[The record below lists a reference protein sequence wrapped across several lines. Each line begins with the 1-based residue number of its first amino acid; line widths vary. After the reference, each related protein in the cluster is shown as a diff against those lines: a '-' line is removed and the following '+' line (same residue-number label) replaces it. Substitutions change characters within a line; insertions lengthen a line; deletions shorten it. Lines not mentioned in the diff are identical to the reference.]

1 LFKIII
7 DTLKIFF
14 YIADIIHRRSAMTIL
29 GSDSTSTPEVK
40 ENTVQQAEDQSST
53 ESSQVQKKSEN
64 PEQSQP
70 SETHEDPN
78 WRAFREAR
86 KRDRAE
92 KEAAERKAAEKEAEV
107 AALKTAMEA
116 AFSNGTPSPQ
126 AQQQYYGMNSEPD
139 ETEEQRIERK
149 VDQLLAKKEEQYRK
163 QQAEY
168 ESKSYP
174 QRLLK
179 DMPDFNHVC
188 STENLDYLDYHYPE
202 ISRPLQR
209 LGDGYDKWYD
219 TYHAVKKLIPNHS
232 NAKKDAMR
240 ADMNSNKPRS
250 MSSTGPSPTSGKVL
264 EPMQETEA
272 RRAENWAR
280 MQRVMKGVG

>member
-1 LFKIII
+1 
-7 DTLKIFF
+7 
-14 YIADIIHRRSAMTIL
+14 MTIL
-29 GSDSTSTPEVK
+29 GSESTNTPEVK
-40 ENTVQQAEDQSST
+40 ENIIQQAEDQSST
-53 ESSQVQKKSEN
+53 EPSQVQKKSEN

-116 AFSNGTPSPQ
+116 AFSNGASPTS
-126 AQQQYYGMNSEPD
+126 QQYQQHYGMNSEPD
-139 ETEEQRIERK
+139 ESEEQRIERK
-149 VDQLLAKKEEQYRK
+149 VDQLLAKKEEQFRR
-163 QQAEY
+163 QQAEL
-168 ESKSYP
+168 EQKSYP

-179 DMPDFNHVC
+179 DMPDFNAVC
-188 STENLDYLDYHYPE
+188 SQENLDYLDYHYPE

-250 MSSTGPSPTSGKVL
+250 ISSSGPSPTGGKVL
-264 EPMQETEA
+264 EPMQETES

-280 MQRVMKGVG
+280 MQRVMKGLG